1 LNGKKFFL
9 AMSKTILRQG
19 ERELAISHVD
29 KIPGCKDCKW
39 RYICGGGCA
48 FQTKYN
54 FGTFQHTSPY
64 CGVYKAI
71 LPVVVELHALQL
83 IREFQ
88 KKGGGEN
95 GISGHITSGQ

>member
-1 LNGKKFFL
+1 
-9 AMSKTILRQG
+9 MSKTILRQG